1 MLFTVA
7 AEGLPGAPGPVTV
20 EVMAIEVG
28 TDGAE
33 LNVPAA
39 DAAEAETEAI
49 EDALIAEEDDDMA
62 LGSVKSAT
70 AV

>member
-1 MLFTVA
+1 
-7 AEGLPGAPGPVTV
+7 
-20 EVMAIEVG
+20 MAIEVG
-28 TDGAE
+28 ADGAE

-39 DAAEAETEAI
+39 DAAEAETEPI

-62 LGSVKSAT
+62 LGSVKCAT